1 MGKIFYLM
9 GKSSSGKDSIFK
21 KIKERI
27 PELKNIILYTTRPI
41 REGEQNGVEYHFVDE
56 NKLQELEKRGCVIEQ
71 RAYQTK
77 HGIWKYFTADDG
89 QVDLSQYSY
98 LVIGTLVSYK
108 EMCKYFGKENMI
120 PLYVEVE
127 DGLRLSRALERERQ
141 QATPKYAEMCRRFL
155 ADSEDFSEKNLKDA
169 GITKRF
175 QNFDFQKCVSEI
187 CDYIRCEKTTT
198 SVGGE

>member
-89 QVDLSQYSY
+89 QVDLSKYSY
-98 LVIGTLVSYK
+98 LVIGTLVSYQ

-141 QATPKYAEMCRRFL
+141 QAAPKYAEMCRRFL
-155 ADSEDFSEKNLKDA
+155 ADSEDFSEKNLQDA

-175 QNFDFQKCVSEI
+175 QNLNFQKCVSEI
-187 CDYIRCEKTTT
+187 CDYIGIQENGFK
-198 SVGGE
+198 

>member
-1 MGKIFYLM
+1 M
-9 GKSSSGKDSIFK
+9 
-21 KIKERI
+21 
-27 PELKNIILYTTRPI
+27 KNIILYTTRPI

-141 QATPKYAEMCRRFL
+141 QAAPKYAEMCRRFL
-155 ADSEDFSEKNLKDA
+155 ADSEDFSEKNLQDA

-187 CDYIRCEKTTT
+187 CNYIGIQENGFT
-198 SVGGE
+198 

>member
-89 QVDLSQYSY
+89 QVDLSKYSY
-98 LVIGTLVSYK
+98 LVIGTLVSYQ

-141 QATPKYAEMCRRFL
+141 QAAPKYAEMCRRFL
-155 ADSEDFSEKNLKDA
+155 ADSEDFSEKNLQDA

-175 QNFDFQKCVSEI
+175 QNLDFQKCVSEI
-187 CDYIRCEKTTT
+187 CDYIGIQENGFK
-198 SVGGE
+198 